1 MSLAASKVELE
12 TTKSLMRMDIDELT
26 AAVKQLGPMVEE
38 LVTTHPH
45 TASHAAN
52 VCLAFEASAID
63 PPSRPVASAQDL
75 HRQSLLHTRLPACNM
90 RATLGLRAPCRF
102 CSRLS
107 GLARA
112 LPIAAGRMLTKT
124 CLRLFACAGRP
135 DGGAIRRAGELD
147 DGVGCGYVAGHGL
160 Q

>member
-38 LVTTHPH
+38 LVTTHL
-45 TASHAAN
+45 TLLSHAAN
-52 VCLAFEASAID
+52 VCLAFEASAIEA
-63 PPSRPVASAQDL
+63 PSRSVASAQDL

-90 RATLGLRAPCRF
+90 RAPCRF
-102 CSRLS
+102 CCRLS

-124 CLRLFACAGRP
+124 
-135 DGGAIRRAGELD
+135 
-147 DGVGCGYVAGHGL
+147 
-160 Q
+160 

>member
-38 LVTTHPH
+38 LVTTHSL
-45 TASHAAN
+45 TLLSHAAN
-52 VCLAFEASAID
+52 VCLAFEASAIEA
-63 PPSRPVASAQDL
+63 PSRSVASAQNL

-90 RATLGLRAPCRF
+90 RAPCRF

-124 CLRLFACAGRP
+124 CLRLFACAGRSN
-135 DGGAIRRAGELD
+135 GGAIR
-147 DGVGCGYVAGHGL
+147 
-160 Q
+160 